1 MEKKT
6 QDLLLLAG
14 AAGLGYYLYTQY
26 NLNQTSKNITP
37 YNIHNE
43 VVNNNEEN
51 GEDNTT
57 TTTTTTSSTQNEIQ
71 SEPFTTK
78 PISLEDSKNKRIY
91 WVHKRWNLNREDSEA
106 VVNKADFIVS
116 DPYTEWAQS
125 IQAKANERGNSFY
138 QQAIN
143 DAYWI
148 LFGVGSQASMTYTP
162 GTSSTSNNGGN
173 ESTEQN
179 NGNNTGN
186 PGGTTGSGY
195 NFYYDYE
202 DDYMSSGDWMMIGI
216 NGKTF
221 IDSDRL

>member
-26 NLNQTSKNITP
+26 QLNQNPAKQVS
-37 YNIHNE
+37 E
-43 VVNNNEEN
+43 VIVIDDGEVFEEEN
-51 GEDNTT
+51 GEDVTT
-57 TTTTTTSSTQNEIQ
+57 TPTSTTQTSTPSN
-71 SEPFTTK
+71 PFTNL
-78 PISLEDSKNKRIY
+78 PISQTDSKGKRIY
-91 WVHKRWNLNREDSEA
+91 WVHKRWNLNRQDSEA

-173 ESTEQN
+173 GSTGN
-179 NGNNTGN
+179 NTGNNTGN
-186 PGGTTGSGY
+186 PGGGTGSGGY